1 MKKRDSDISTLLF
14 KRSGKEKII
23 FVVAFILFALYTITM
38 VAPFIWLFISSLKG
52 GLEYRMDS
60 ALGQAFGWPDKLL
73 FTNYIDAFREL
84 EYDGKG
90 LFDMLFNSVW
100 YTLVVTVEGVFFSA
114 CTGYCLSKYEFKLKN
129 LLYGIAIFSM
139 TIPIVGTLGASF
151 KLSADLGIYDTP
163 LQPILSCAGGFGF
176 NFLIMYSFFKSM
188 PWSYAEAVFMD
199 GGGHF
204 TAFFKVM
211 LPMAS
216 APIGTLSII
225 AAINCW
231 NDYSSIVLYLPHWP
245 TIASGLYY
253 IERQMTRGNMP
264 VYFAALFLSMV
275 PVLIIFSLFSEKIM
289 KNMTVGGMKG

>member
-14 KRSGKEKII
+14 KRSGGEKLI
-23 FVVAFILFALYTITM
+23 FAFAFLLFVLYAVIM
-38 VAPFIWLFISSLKG
+38 IAPFIWLFISSLKG
-52 GLEYRMDS
+52 GLEFRMDS
-60 ALGQAFGWPDKLL
+60 ALGQAFKWPKELL

-90 LFDMLFNSVW
+90 LFEMLFNSIW
-100 YTLVVTVEGVFFSA
+100 YTVVVTVEGVFFSA
-114 CTGYCLSKYEFKLKN
+114 CTGYCLSKYEFKLKD

-188 PWSYAEAVFMD
+188 PWSYAEAVFID

-204 TAFFKVM
+204 TAFFKAM
-211 LPMAS
+211 LPMAK
-216 APIGTLSII
+216 APITTLSII

>member
-1 MKKRDSDISTLLF
+1 MRKRDSDISALLF

-23 FVVAFILFALYTITM
+23 FVMAFILFILYTITM

-60 ALGQAFGWPDKLL
+60 ALGQAFSWPEKLL
-73 FTNYIDAFREL
+73 FTNYMDAFREL
-84 EYDGKG
+84 EYDGNG

-188 PWSYAEAVFMD
+188 PWSYDENILRLEEFYTAYEKQWMWENKPHGFD
-199 GGGHF
+199 IIDIRLGGLLKRFEHAKQRILQYAKGE
-204 TAFFKVM
+204 
-211 LPMAS
+211 
-216 APIGTLSII
+216 
-225 AAINCW
+225 
-231 NDYSSIVLYLPHWP
+231 
-245 TIASGLYY
+245 
-253 IERQMTRGNMP
+253 IERIEE
-264 VYFAALFLSMV
+264 LEE
-275 PVLIIFSLFSEKIM
+275 PVLEVNNWVFSEMNKTTFYNSWVQSATCNVI
-289 KNMTVGGMKG
+289 THPTY